1 MANLEFRF
9 PFPIIVAG
17 FPFAFFGD
25 AFLDAG
31 TAWRNEVN
39 LFERTR
45 TGNLKMRDLLAS
57 TGAGIRTYL
66 FGFYLHLD
74 VAWRFDLQSWSRP
87 YWLFSIGEDF

>member
-1 MANLEFRF
+1 MEFRF

-25 AFLDAG
+25 AFLDVG
-31 TAWRNEVN
+31 TAWKDKVY

-45 TGNLKMRDLLAS
+45 DGKLRTRDLLAS

-66 FGFYLHLD
+66 FGFYVHLD
-74 VAWRFDLQSWSRP
+74 VAWRTDLQSWSKP
-87 YWLFSIGEDF
+87 SYLFSIGEDF